1 MPLKSGETVIDAHGR
16 DLARHGSALLP
27 IACYEDDVN
36 RLDIPWHW
44 HVELEAVVV
53 TRGRAILTAGAE
65 RYLVGEGEGVFINSG
80 VLHTTRPLGEPECQ
94 VRWTVFHPRL
104 VGGSLDS
111 VFWADYV
118 QPLMNDGGRKGV
130 HFDGSAPW
138 HGEAVR
144 AVEAAWRSCVEEPP
158 GYEFQIRGAL
168 SELVFLLTSHRPAEA
183 SRPSGKALREEE
195 RIKVMLQY
203 IQEHYASPLSTAA
216 IARSAMVSE
225 SECLRCF
232 RSVIGTPP
240 VQYVKQFRL
249 QKAAELLVST
259 SWSVSEIGA
268 QCGYE
273 DASYFTKTF
282 REEKGVTPSAYRES
296 HR

>member
-44 HVELEAVVV
+44 HVELEAAVV

-65 RYLVGEGEGVFINSG
+65 RYLVEEGEGVFINSG
-80 VLHTTRPLGEPECQ
+80 VLHTTRPLGEPACQ

-138 HGEAVR
+138 HSSAVR

-168 SELVFLLTSHRPAEA
+168 SELVFLLTSHRPAET
-183 SRPSGKALREEE
+183 SPPSGKSLREEA

-259 SWSVSEIGA
+259 SQSISEIGA

-282 REEKGVTPSAYRES
+282 REEKGVTPSAYRER